1 MCLALPI
8 KLRNIQTHNENF
20 KKKKNRERERERKE
34 KKRKRVPARR
44 AGVSLGEAL
53 KRTKEG
59 SDGDG
64 GRYDPTSISLAVEDD
79 GVLRSRSR
87 GSRATPLKNSLLRV
101 F

>member
-20 KKKKNRERERERKE
+20 KKKKKKRKKE